1 MLNYTWLYRMVWIS
15 GRFGGGKTSLAV
27 AIAQW
32 LCAKSYAR
40 YIASNIKLLVGKEV
54 ACVDPAELRR
64 ITCKG
69 PVYTDTVILM
79 DESWTIVG
87 KGTGRK
93 QVVDWLAYMRKGNN
107 FLVMPS
113 VLPLV
118 SEVGVLRVERVFNGL
133 GFGMPVWLYRWY
145 LGDHRRGGDRGWYAF
160 VRPQR
165 VFGLYDTGAIPSED
179 FTIYDTW
186 QEEEE
191 EGGRLGG

>member
-54 ACVDPAELRR
+54 GCVDAAELRR

-133 GFGMPVWLYRWY
+133 GFGLPVWLYRWY

-160 VRPQR
+160 LHPAR
-165 VFGLYDTGAIPSED
+165 VFGLYDTSAIPSEE

-186 QEEEE
+186 QEEE
-191 EGGRLGG
+191 GDRLGG